1 MHFFRKF
8 KVFTKQMIS
17 FNVFIHLHR
26 MKKKFVILN
35 SFLMF
40 AVLFSMLFQY
50 VHSYEHLAKQ
60 LSEKECA
67 HKYNSSQE
75 ITHQHHNF
83 DNCFVCNFTVSTFIS
98 SDTAHFEFKKA
109 TISSRYSFFKSREI
123 TQFFKGSLFALRAP
137 PSFIV

>member
-1 MHFFRKF
+1 
-8 KVFTKQMIS
+8 
-17 FNVFIHLHR
+17 

-35 SFLMF
+35 FFLVF

-50 VHSYEHLAKQ
+50 VHSYQHLRKQ

-67 HKYNSSQE
+67 HKYSSSQE

-98 SDTAHFEFKKA
+98 SGITVFGFKKIKFP
-109 TISSRYSFFKSREI
+109 TGYSFFNSKEI

>member
-1 MHFFRKF
+1 
-8 KVFTKQMIS
+8 
-17 FNVFIHLHR
+17 

-40 AVLFSMLFQY
+40 AVLFAMLFQY
-50 VHSYEHLAKQ
+50 VHSYEHMAKQ
-60 LSEKECA
+60 LFEKKCD
-67 HKYNSSQE
+67 HKYSSSHE

-83 DNCFVCNFTVSTFIS
+83 DNCFVCNFTLSSFVSADIS
-98 SDTAHFEFKKA
+98 HFEFKKT
-109 TISSRYSFFKSREI
+109 TITAGYSFFKSSEI